1 MLSLLPQPAVPLG
14 RSVPALPVQ
23 GRELKKEANEQIS
36 LIWAM
41 NPVPRAPGR
50 CSHLPI
56 AAGQPLPG
64 KCRKMCLNPAS
75 FPEPSRGDA
84 VVVPGWRRGSLTSH
98 TIGQPEFPGWHLQ
111 AGALRFQQRP
121 GGGEEHGGCCRVGTA
136 GCWVLSVRPSSPR
149 WAAAASG
156 QVN

>member
-36 LIWAM
+36 LIWAVS
-41 NPVPRAPGR
+41 PVPRAPGR

-84 VVVPGWRRGSLTSH
+84 VAVPGWRRGVPYLAHHWPT
-98 TIGQPEFPGWHLQ
+98 
-111 AGALRFQQRP
+111 
-121 GGGEEHGGCCRVGTA
+121 
-136 GCWVLSVRPSSPR
+136 
-149 WAAAASG
+149 
-156 QVN
+156 